1 LFGDA
6 VNKYIAGET
15 KNDKTLGILC
25 PGDGRGTSKKQR
37 KKWG

>member
-15 KNDKTLGILC
+15 KNDKTLGILR
-25 PGDGRGTSKKQR
+25 PGEGQGTESKTA
-37 KKWG
+37 